1 MQWACCNLWP
11 QQKPAQL
18 PGDAPSSDGQS
29 RNIEMQRLLTEVS
42 QCAEQ
47 LQHEHDPELAARQSE
62 LLQRLEML
70 WTK

>member
-1 MQWACCNLWP
+1 MQWLCCNLWP
-11 QQKPAQL
+11 QSAQAAPAQE
-18 PGDAPSSDGQS
+18 GTDDQS

-47 LQHEHDPELAARQSE
+47 LQHQHDPELAERQSE

>member
-1 MQWACCNLWP
+1 MQWLCCNLWP
-11 QQKPAQL
+11 HSAPPAQAAHE
-18 PGDAPSSDGQS
+18 GTDDQS

-47 LQHEHDPELAARQSE
+47 LQHQHEPALAERQSE